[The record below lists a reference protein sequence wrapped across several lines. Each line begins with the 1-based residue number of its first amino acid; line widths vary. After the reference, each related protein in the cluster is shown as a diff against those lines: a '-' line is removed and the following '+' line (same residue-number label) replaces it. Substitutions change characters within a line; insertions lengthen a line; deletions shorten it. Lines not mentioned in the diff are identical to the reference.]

1 MKEYFKINGI
11 NVGFANHPTKGTHFV
26 PGALDSLVEIRK
38 GKIKINLLTPSL
50 ELTDQLHN
58 GLLSDDY
65 YADKKQIDYLRFCT
79 YSDIAVPNAKYGS
92 AIVYS
97 KSKTVNS
104 DIQVYEFPGDV
115 YFEGTILVEKGWIRV
130 IGHLVS
136 QDDEKQSLPIEIV
149 KCFEPKA
156 LLPNRKTFSLEKA
169 KKQDP
174 LTIYDLVINK
184 GIFNEFPE
192 EILAFK
198 NLESLSFYQGAQIN
212 FPAFPDQLGDLTSL
226 HTFKLN
232 SYCKI
237 TKFPKSISNWENMED
252 FSFWGKLTE
261 IPDVIKDWTNIRTID
276 LAHNELKSIPEWLCQ
291 LPTLKSLDI
300 TQNSFETLPDGIKRI
315 PNLRLEFSK
324 RRLFE
329 DFTYISKNT
338 KEIDDS
344 LFDFTDYKELKSILS
359 EEIDAMQDLKLF
371 KDFFIKESRPS
382 LQVNAKI
389 ATNLPLGSSKFGGL
403 PDLHSSINYPTE
415 KGKYYIFH
423 AQINLKDIA
432 HLQAYLPEKGM
443 LYFFVNTEEYAEKPK
458 IFYHPNTDDLHQFV
472 LPKEAYYIDD
482 NYELRKEYALTYSQ
496 NIALPNTY
504 NIWEKLDGKWSAYKT
519 LLESDE
525 STEILNDFGHILS
538 ENVNAHFVPK
548 IKKSFILKDQYPKGE
563 HLDKALTSEYEL
575 EFGKD
580 KIHFKT
586 KLDQQVSEYV
596 FDIIE
601 KSEYQT
607 IAQHQSYGLVQTL
620 VMSNPASSFD
630 KKSFT
635 IAYQD
640 AYHITTRVFEE
651 VFVDIPLEEKTFQ
664 NALSI
669 GNFPFSQQEGIEGF
683 AVAQHRGEEKDW
695 FTLLSVDSFNV
706 PDVCI
711 WDAGTLSYAIH
722 KKDLEILDFS
732 KVVSMIESS

>member
-1 MKEYFKINGI
+1 MIEFFKINGTD
-11 NVGFANHPTKGTHFV
+11 VGFENHPTKGTHFL

-38 GKIKINLLTPSL
+38 GKIKINLLTPNL

-79 YSDIAVPNAKYGS
+79 YSDMEVPNAEYGS
-92 AIVYS
+92 VIHCT
-97 KSKTVNS
+97 KSKTANS
-104 DIQVYEFPGDV
+104 GIQVYEFPREV
-115 YFEGTILVEKGWIRV
+115 YFEGNILVQKGWIK
-130 IGHLVS
+130 IEGHLVS
-136 QDDEKQSLPIEIV
+136 HDDEEQTLPIEIV
-149 KCFEPKA
+149 KCFEPKT
-156 LLPNRKTFSLEKA
+156 LLPNRKSFSLDEA

-174 LTIYDLVINK
+174 LTVYNLVIKK
-184 GIFNEFPE
+184 GVFNEFPK
-192 EILAFK
+192 EILGFK
-198 NLESLSFYQGAQIN
+198 NLESLSFYQVAQIN
-212 FPAFPDQLGDLTSL
+212 FQAFPDELVDLTSL
-226 HTFKLN
+226 HTFKVN
-232 SYCKI
+232 THSNI
-237 TKFPKSISNWENMED
+237 TELPKSIGNWENMED
-252 FSFWGKLTE
+252 FTLWGKLTA
-261 IPDVIKDWTNIRTID
+261 IPKSIKDWKNIRSID
-276 LAHNELKSIPEWLCQ
+276 LAYNELKSIPEWLCQ

-300 TQNSFETLPDGIKRI
+300 TQNSFETLPEALKGIQ
-315 PNLRLEFSK
+315 NLKLEFSK

-329 DFTYISKNT
+329 DFTYLSKNT
-338 KEIDDS
+338 KEVDES
-344 LFDFTDYKELKSILS
+344 LFDFTDYEELKSILS
-359 EEIDAMQDLKLF
+359 EEIDAIEELKLF

-382 LQVNAKI
+382 IQVNAKI
-389 ATNLPLGSSKFGGL
+389 VPNLPIGSSKFGGL
-403 PDLHSSINYPTE
+403 PDLPSSINYPTE

-458 IFYHPNTDDLHQFV
+458 IFYHPNTDDLQPFV
-472 LPKEAYYIDD
+472 LPQEACFIDD
-482 NYELRKEYALTYSQ
+482 NYEMRKEYALNYSQ
-496 NIALPNTY
+496 NIALPDTFD
-504 NIWEKLDGKWSAYKT
+504 IWKKLDGKWSTYKN

-538 ENVNAHFVPK
+538 ENINAHFLPK
-548 IKKSFILKDQYPKGE
+548 VKKSFILKDQFPKGE

-575 EFGKD
+575 EFGKN

-586 KLDQQVSEYV
+586 ILNQQVSEYD
-596 FDIIE
+596 FAIIE

-607 IAQHQSYGLVQTL
+607 IAQHQSFGLVQTM
-620 VMSNPASSFD
+620 VINNPVTSFD

-640 AYHITTRVFEE
+640 AYHITSRIFEE
-651 VFVDIPLEEKTFQ
+651 VFVDTPLEEKTFH
-664 NALSI
+664 NALAM
-669 GNFPFSQQEGIEGF
+669 GNYPFSQQEGIESF
-683 AVAQHRGEEKDW
+683 AVTQHRGEEKDW

-732 KVVSMIESS
+732 KVVSRIESC